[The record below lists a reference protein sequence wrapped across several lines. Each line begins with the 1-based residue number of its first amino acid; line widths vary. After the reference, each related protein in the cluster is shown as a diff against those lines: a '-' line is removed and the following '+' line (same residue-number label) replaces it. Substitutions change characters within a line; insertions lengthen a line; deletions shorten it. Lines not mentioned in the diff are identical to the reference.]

1 MINKFFPGKVAL
13 FVLPLTLLTFVMQ
26 SCSSDAPK
34 VADDKQKYVISDS
47 LFKTLAIDTVQDCQL
62 VNSITLTGQVDFNQ
76 DNEVNIF
83 PLVSGN
89 IQDVKVQ
96 LGDYV
101 TTGQVLAVVKSSEM
115 AGYSNNLISAETNL
129 SVTKKNLE
137 AQKDL
142 FKSGLASQLDVT
154 SAQANY
160 DQAEGQLEMAK
171 RVLNVNGNNTDGDY
185 IIKAPISGFI
195 VQKNVTNNTSIR
207 TDNGNAVFAISDLKN
222 VWVWANVYES
232 NIDKIHLGDAV
243 DVTTLSYPGKVFKG
257 KVDKIMNVL
266 DPSSKVLKVRVAL
279 ANSDYAL
286 KPQMYASVAVT
297 NKEDKQALCISS
309 DDLIFDHSQYFV
321 LKYNSNSDVQITSV
335 QVINT
340 VGNKTYISAGVQVG
354 DKLIGSQA
362 LLIYDALN
370 S

>member
-1 MINKFFPGKVAL
+1 MVGTMINQFLTGRRII
-13 FVLPLTLLTFVMQ
+13 FVLPLALGAVFMQGCHSNKAAAIDDVNQKFVL
-26 SCSSDAPK
+26 
-34 VADDKQKYVISDS
+34 SDS
-47 LFKTLAIDTVQDCQL
+47 LLKTINIDTVQTCQL
-62 VNSITLTGQVDFNQ
+62 VNSVTLTGQVDFNQ

-89 IQDVKVQ
+89 VQDVKVQ

-195 VQKNVTNNTSIR
+195 VQ
-207 TDNGNAVFAISDLKN
+207 
-222 VWVWANVYES
+222 
-232 NIDKIHLGDAV
+232 
-243 DVTTLSYPGKVFKG
+243 
-257 KVDKIMNVL
+257 
-266 DPSSKVLKVRVAL
+266 
-279 ANSDYAL
+279 
-286 KPQMYASVAVT
+286 
-297 NKEDKQALCISS
+297 
-309 DDLIFDHSQYFV
+309 
-321 LKYNSNSDVQITSV
+321 
-335 QVINT
+335 
-340 VGNKTYISAGVQVG
+340 
-354 DKLIGSQA
+354 
-362 LLIYDALN
+362 
-370 S
+370 